1 MTAGTEDDGAEQITP
16 SHQQTALVPVRE
28 AQVEFYGDTLSAA
41 QGADEQIYVPI
52 RPICEALGLTWPG
65 QWERIKGDPVLSEA
79 VRSVRV
85 TLTERGA
92 RTALCLPLKF
102 LPGWLFGIQARRVKP
117 ELRERILRYQRECYD
132 VLWNAFK
139 GDVVPAAAPIPPD
152 LSPVEQA
159 LLLAEAVAS
168 MAREHLALEQRF
180 TTMADYTRGYIQ
192 QSRRQLADHEDRLT
206 ALELHVSGGTTIS
219 EAEAAELQQAVK
231 QLAMALHQRT
241 EQPISTAFQ
250 LVWGELYKRYR
261 VGAYRNLPAARYHE
275 ALAWLQGWYEELQK
289 DLE

>member
-1 MTAGTEDDGAEQITP
+1 MSNMADESNER
-16 SHQQTALVPVRE
+16 TALVPVRE
-28 AQVEFYGDTLSAA
+28 AQVEFYGDSLAAA
-41 QGADEQIYVPI
+41 QLADGTILVPV
-52 RPICEALGLTWPG
+52 RPLCEYLGLTWSG
-65 QWERIKGDPVLSEA
+65 QFERLKQNPVLSEA
-79 VRSVRV
+79 LQIVRV
-85 TLTERGA
+85 T
-92 RTALCLPLKF
+92 RTNAGDPNVLCLPLKF
-102 LPGWLFGIQARRVKP
+102 LPGWLFGIQASRVKP
-117 ELRERILRYQRECYD
+117 ALRDKILRYQRECYD

-139 GDVVPAAAPIPPD
+139 DDVVPSAAPAPPD

-159 LLLAEAVAS
+159 LMLAEAVAS

-219 EAEAAELQQAVK
+219 EAQAAELQQAVK

-241 EQPISTAFQ
+241 EQPVSTAFQ

-261 VGAYRNLPAARYHE
+261 VGAYRNLPAARYDD
-275 ALAWLQGWYEELQK
+275 ALSWLQGWYEELQK
-289 DLE
+289 DPE